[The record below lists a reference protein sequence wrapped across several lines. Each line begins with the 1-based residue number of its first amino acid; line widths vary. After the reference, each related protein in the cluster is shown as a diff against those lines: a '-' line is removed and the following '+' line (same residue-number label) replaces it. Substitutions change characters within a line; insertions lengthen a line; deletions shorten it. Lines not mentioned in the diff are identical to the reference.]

1 MRIEYTCE
9 DGSLTLACWPSM
21 ARNLRVE
28 PVPYLMKL
36 SAFCRQKGLGPE
48 SGLYERAL
56 AALAT

>member
-36 SAFCRQKGLGPE
+36 SAFCRQHGLGPE
-48 SGLYERAL
+48 SCWYDKVL